1 MTIGHQESKKLD
13 IVDILDIMSR
23 TYRTHWTYQTH
34 QTYRTYWTHPTHQTF
49 CSLDTLDIFL
59 IGHTV
64 LKDKRSKET
73 PDTRLYSRHTR
84 SRWTNDTLDISDTFD
99 IWPVEIKTH

>member
-1 MTIGHQESKKLD
+1 MTIGHQDSKKLD
-13 IVDILDIMSR
+13 ILDILDI
-23 TYRTHWTYQTH
+23 
-34 QTYRTYWTHPTHQTF
+34 
-49 CSLDTLDIFL
+49 LDTLDTSDTSDISDILDTSDTLGILL

-64 LKDKRSKET
+64 LKDKRNKDT
-73 PDTRLYSRHTR
+73 LDTRLYSRHTR

>member
-1 MTIGHQESKKLD
+1 MTIGHQDSKKLD
-13 IVDILDIMSR
+13 ILDTSDISDTSDILDILDTS
-23 TYRTHWTYQTH
+23 
-34 QTYRTYWTHPTHQTF
+34 
-49 CSLDTLDIFL
+49 DTLDILL

-64 LKDKRSKET
+64 LKKKRNKDT
-73 PDTRLYSRHTR
+73 LDTRLYSRHTR